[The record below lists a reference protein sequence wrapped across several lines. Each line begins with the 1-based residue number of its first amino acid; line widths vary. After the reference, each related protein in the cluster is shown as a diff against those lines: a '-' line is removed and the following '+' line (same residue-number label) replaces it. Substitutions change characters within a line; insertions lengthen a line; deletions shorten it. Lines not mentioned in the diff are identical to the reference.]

1 MTHSIWSMPENAA
14 RTLGGELDSD
24 VIVVGGGISGLTAAY
39 CLAREG
45 CSPVIVDMRE
55 PGAGETQNTT
65 AHLASVLDDRF
76 VQLEKIHGEARSRL
90 VYQSHAAA
98 IDFIEATVKKWKID
112 CDFQRVNGHLFASL
126 EQKDFLHQE
135 LEASRRAGH
144 VHAEWMETTPLQG
157 IEHFPCIRF
166 PGQAQFEPGRYLQGL
181 LRAIQ
186 SQQIPV
192 YGGVRIISWKE
203 EDGKVVL
210 QAADGQELRCNKVV
224 FACNEPFVRFRYF
237 TQLSPYRTYVAAF
250 EAYSDAPDALYWDM
264 EDPYHYVRFAVDS
277 AHGNERLLLVG
288 GEDHKTG
295 QSEHS
300 AEAWEKLERWARH
313 HFPYLGKMRAQW
325 SGQVL
330 ETIDGLAYIG
340 PDPGGS
346 GRVYL
351 ITGDS
356 GMGLTHGTLG
366 GMLIADQIA
375 GISNEWAEVYDPGRF
390 RLRAAKEY
398 LRENMNVA
406 RQYVKVVLPAAHS
419 TGALPRGC
427 GLVVQRGARK
437 VARSITR
444 DGMVH
449 ECSAICTHLNGVV
462 QWNEAEQTWD
472 CPCHGSRFTPD
483 GEIII
488 GPATEPLENFLYP
501 DAHRVKQETTGI
513 G

>member
-1 MTHSIWSMPENAA
+1 MPENTA
-14 RTLGGELDSD
+14 RTLAGGLDAD
-24 VIVVGGGISGLTAAY
+24 VLIVGAGISGLTTAY

-45 CSPVIVDMRE
+45 YCPVVVDMRE
-55 PGAGETQNTT
+55 PGSGETQNTS

-76 VQLEKIHGEARSRL
+76 MHLEKIHGEERSRL
-90 VYQSHAAA
+90 AYQSHAAA
-98 IDFIEATVKKWKID
+98 IDFIEATVEKWKIE
-112 CDFQRVNGHLFASL
+112 CDFRRVEGHLFASP
-126 EQKDFLHQE
+126 EQKDFLRQE

-144 VHAEWMETTPLQG
+144 AHAEWMETTPLRG

-181 LRAIQ
+181 LYALQ
-186 SQQIPV
+186 DQHVPV
-192 YGGVRIISWKE
+192 YGGVRITSWKE
-203 EDGKVVL
+203 ENGKVIL
-210 QAADGQELRCNKVV
+210 ETADGPVLHCNKVV

-237 TQLSPYRTYVAAF
+237 TQHGPYRSYVTAF
-250 EAYSDAPDALYWDM
+250 EVYSDAPDALFWDT
-264 EDPYHYVRFAVDS
+264 EDPYHYVRFAMDS
-277 AHGNERLLLVG
+277 AGDKRLLLVG

-295 QSEHS
+295 QKENS
-300 AEAWEKLERWARH
+300 AVAWEKLERWARH
-313 HFPYLGKMRAQW
+313 YFPYLGKIQAQW

-340 PDPGGS
+340 PDPGGR
-346 GRVYL
+346 GKVYL

-366 GMLIADQIA
+366 GMLIANQIA
-375 GISNEWAEVYDPGRF
+375 GVPNEWTEVYDPGRF

-398 LRENMNVA
+398 LKENMNVA
-406 RQYVKVVLPAAHS
+406 RQYVNAVLPAARS
-419 TGALPRGC
+419 TGPLPKGRGM
-427 GLVVQRGARK
+427 VVQRGTKK

-444 DGMVH
+444 DGFVH
-449 ECSAICTHLNGVV
+449 ECSAICTHLNGQV

-488 GPATEPLENFLYP
+488 GPATEPLENLLP
-501 DAHRVKQETTGI
+501 AAPARAEREMTGI